1 MYVWAYYLSIVL
13 LFFSFLFMIPIR
25 LKNKMLHRIRTSV
38 IIATIMSLFIT
49 FTPQEA
55 IEGAPLHKFGDGKIA
70 YLACSYQISL
80 TMATFCP
87 SDEES
92 FYESDCFC
100 SNPNARAT
108 ISYCYSLA
116 HPNSI
121 DAYINSCKTD
131 FHYNLTRE
139 DFDESL
145 ANYSKYAKPLSDF
158 DDFKHGQLVDF
169 PVKLSDAEV
178 LLFKDAYDQFLGNYD
193 RSIDYGFYLILYWVA
208 VFTIAGLVNWSKVVF
223 PGLHKRLTDPFSNW
237 FRKNISTPATRGKKK
252 TDEKK
257 FFYFLNMLVPTRL
270 ETIILS
276 GFLAL
281 SVYFTFIN
289 IHYVEGDPVFKHK
302 AKALLRYYAVR
313 CSILTSS
320 MMPLLI
326 LFGGRNN
333 VLQGLTR
340 WDYSTFITFHRWI
353 SRIVVVMVVA
363 HSVLYTKYA
372 HHRADFFRRDYIIYG
387 TIGTL
392 SGIFIMIQ
400 GLLVLR
406 RKYYETFLLLHII
419 LALGFIFGAYFHVVD
434 LYCLWFYHMTFGVW
448 MFDRVVRIARLWS
461 FGFPKAKVLLLA
473 DEALKVVVPKP
484 SHWEA
489 ISGGHVFIHFLRPS
503 SFWQSHPFTYTI
515 STENPDEIII
525 FMKVKEGVT
534 LDLYN
539 YLHSHVGKA
548 AEIRV
553 AVEGSYGESTP
564 AGKYDSAVF
573 VAGGNGIPGIY
584 AEAFELQKRQ
594 AHSLKSKVQLIW
606 VIREYRTLFWF
617 YEELLSLKNTSIET
631 TIYVTK
637 PDCLDHLE
645 EFDLRF
651 PEQIADEH
659 TSLLSQKTYGSIEN
673 EGITSTNTNEL
684 NDNETNEIIRKI
696 KEELN
701 FVTFRYGRPS
711 MDQIVKTSIKESTG
725 SVAYITCGHPVMVD
739 DLRHS
744 VVCNIGNSERKRID
758 YYEQLQV
765 WA

>member
-1 MYVWAYYLSIVL
+1 MYEWCYYVSLVL
-13 LFFSFLFMIPIR
+13 LFFSFLFMIPIK
-25 LKNKMLHRIRTSV
+25 LKNKYLHRIRITV
-38 IIATIMSLFIT
+38 VIATIMSLYIT
-49 FTPQEA
+49 FTPQKA
-55 IEGAPLHKFGDGKIA
+55 VEGAPIHKFGDGKIA

-87 SDEES
+87 SDGGN
-92 FYESDCFC
+92 FYQSDCFC
-100 SNPNARAT
+100 TNPNARAT

-121 DAYINSCKTD
+121 DTYINSCKTD
-131 FHYNLTRE
+131 FNYSLTRQ

-145 ANYSKYAKPLSDF
+145 ANYSKYAKSLSDF

-169 PVKLSDAEV
+169 PVKLSDAEI

-193 RSIDYGFYLILYWVA
+193 RSVDYGYYLIMYWVT
-208 VFTIAGLVNWSKVVF
+208 VFTIAGLVNWSKIAF
-223 PGLHKRLTDPFSNW
+223 PGLHKKLTGPLSNW

-252 TDEKK
+252 TDEKP
-257 FFYFLNMLVPTRL
+257 FLYFLNMLVPTRL

-276 GFLAL
+276 GFLIL
-281 SVYFTFIN
+281 SVYFTFLN
-289 IHYVEGDPVFKHK
+289 IHYVEGDPVFKDK
-302 AKALLRYYAVR
+302 TQALLRYYAVR

-340 WDYSTFITFHRWI
+340 WDYSTFITFHRWM
-353 SRIVVVMVVA
+353 SRIIVVMVIA
-363 HSVLYTKYA
+363 HTVLYTKYA
-372 HHRADFFRRDYIIYG
+372 RHRADLFRKDYIIYG

-419 LALGFIFGAYFHVVD
+419 LACGFIAGAYFHVVD

-448 MFDRVVRIARLWS
+448 MFDRVIRIARLWS

-503 SFWQSHPFTYTI
+503 CFWQSHPFTYTT

-539 YLHSHVGKA
+539 YLNSHPGKS

-584 AEAFELQKRQ
+584 AEAFELQRKQ
-594 AHSLKSKVQLIW
+594 AHSLKSKVKLFW
-606 VIREYRTLFWF
+606 VIREYRSLFWF
-617 YEELLSLKNTSIET
+617 YEELLSLKDTSIET

-637 PDCLDHLE
+637 PNSLEHLE

-651 PEQIADEH
+651 PEQGVDEH
-659 TSLLSQKTYGSIEN
+659 TSLLSQKTYGSTEN
-673 EGITSTNTNEL
+673 EGLTNSSNLESSS
-684 NDNETNEIIRKI
+684 DIIRKI

-701 FVTFRYGRPS
+701 FVTFKEGRPS
-711 MDQIVKTSIKESTG
+711 MDEIVKTSIKESSG

-744 VVCNIGNSERKRID
+744 VVCNINNPERKRID
-758 YYEQLQV
+758 YFEQLQV